1 METVGIYLK
10 REREANKVSLRDVAE
25 ITKITGIY
33 LEHIE
38 KNEFDK
44 IPQGPYIKGY
54 LSSYSRAI
62 GCDVDHI
69 IRLYEST
76 NRQRRQV
83 EADLSAIESLDA
95 GQVSAEPFKSLP
107 QVKAHHPRWE
117 KLRSWFAELVSVVSA
132 ICGSIKAAKKPTET
146 TSDTSLPIARSS
158 FRRLIGRVKRSGVS
172 KIKFRWPAYRW
183 RWSNASMAIF
193 GAFILF
199 FVAAGFYSLFLFD
212 PGSAVVT
219 EVETSAN
226 KENTLASDA
235 GSRSSTV
242 ISAPTDAS
250 TAAESPQDHGTKTVL
265 SVATASVPRVSGTEP
280 ETDTAHAT
288 SEPAEQVVATS
299 STGLTE
305 ARDAASLLHGSD
317 ASVVDPVPKSMAKKD
332 SSPQQTIA
340 DASLKVSK
348 ASVCRS
354 IENRMPAGVDQ
365 SFYTSDGKI
374 YVWSMIE
381 SRQGSSTI
389 HHIYYLEGKKISDVS
404 LDVRSSRWRTWSSK
418 TIASN
423 RFRGK
428 WRVDITTSDGDLL
441 RRLFFEV
448 R

>member
-1 METVGIYLK
+1 METVGIFLK
-10 REREANKVSLRDVAE
+10 REREANKVSLHDLAE
-25 ITKITGIY
+25 LTKITSIY

-76 NRQRRQV
+76 NRQRLQD
-83 EADLSAIESLDA
+83 EADLSASESIETR
-95 GQVSAEPFKSLP
+95 QVSAEPFKASP
-107 QVKAHHPRWE
+107 QVKANHPRWE
-117 KLRSWFAELVSVVSA
+117 KLRSWFAKLVSVVLA
-132 ICGSIKAAKKPTET
+132 TYGSIRAAIQPIE
-146 TSDTSLPIARSS
+146 TSDTPPPIARSP
-158 FRRLIGRVKRSGVS
+158 FRRLIGRVKRSGIS
-172 KIKFRWPAYRW
+172 KVKFRWPAYRR

-199 FVAAGFYSLFLFD
+199 FVAAGFYNFFLFD
-212 PGSAVVT
+212 PGSADVT
-219 EVETSAN
+219 EVEPSAN
-226 KENTLASDA
+226 KEITIASDA

-242 ISAPTDAS
+242 TSASPDRS
-250 TAAESPQDHGTKTVL
+250 KTAASPQDHGTNKVL
-265 SVATASVPRVSGTEP
+265 SVATASGPGVSGTQP
-280 ETDTAHAT
+280 ETDTAYAT
-288 SEPAEQVVATS
+288 SEPAAQVAVTS
-299 STGLTE
+299 SAGASTT
-305 ARDAASLLHGSD
+305 RDAAPLLHASD
-317 ASVVDPVPKSMAKKD
+317 ARAVDPARKKTAKKY
-332 SSPQQTIA
+332 SPTEQTIA

-365 SFYTSDGKI
+365 SFDPSDGKI
-374 YVWSMIE
+374 YVWSLIE

-389 HHIYYLEGKKISDVS
+389 HHVYYLEGKKISDVS

-418 TIASN
+418 TIDSN

-428 WRVDITTSDGDLL
+428 WHVDITTSNGDLL